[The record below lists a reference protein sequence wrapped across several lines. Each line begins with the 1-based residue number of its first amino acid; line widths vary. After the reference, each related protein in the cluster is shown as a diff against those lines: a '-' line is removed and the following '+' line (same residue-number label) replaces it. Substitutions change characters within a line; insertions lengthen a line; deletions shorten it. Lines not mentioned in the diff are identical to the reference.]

1 MAYIG
6 YSFLVLRR
14 TALALRHANE
24 TLEEQVE
31 ARTADLRNSN
41 QELGDAKTA
50 AESANR
56 SQGLFLANMSHE
68 LRTPMNAIIGF
79 SGLALK
85 TELSPKQRDYLSKIN
100 ASGAALL
107 GIIGDILDI
116 AKIEAGKLDME
127 NVEFDLRGVLENV
140 TNANAMP
147 AVEKG
152 LELLLS
158 VHPDVPLSLIGDPL
172 RLGQVILNLVNN
184 AIKFTASGEVELSIR
199 ATREVGSEIEL
210 AFSVRDTG
218 IGITDEQRGRLF
230 QTFSQAETSTTRQF
244 GGTGLGLAISK
255 RIVENMGGEIG
266 VESRPGVGS
275 TFDFTVVLG
284 KPADR
289 AADDHQS
296 GGPGGF
302 HGLEALVVDDNV
314 ASRDILTG
322 ILSNWGARVTA
333 VASGEEAVALIR
345 QAASPGGPSPG
356 LVLMDGKMPGID
368 GIAATRII
376 RDIEGVPKI
385 PTIIMVTADATG
397 DATGELDELG
407 IGAFLV
413 KPFERSAL
421 FDAMA
426 ATLGRRIA
434 RSSEASGPQTSP
446 RVAREIQGANV
457 LLVED
462 IEINQQVAVEILT
475 EAGVTV
481 DVADNGRIAVDMVLA
496 EPRRFDAVLMDM
508 QMPVMNG
515 LDATRE
521 IRETLGSEQLPI
533 IALTAHAMERERER
547 GREAGLDGHV
557 TKPIDP
563 TALVEALDRMIK
575 PRPGIG
581 VDRALHVR
589 AADGPESPIGG
600 AIDGLPDA
608 LPPFDIALA
617 LARLNGKRDLL
628 RRLIVSFGRGYRD
641 SASRLHRHLANA
653 ELEEAHRLVHTVKGA
668 AGNLEASR
676 LYGLAVKLE
685 DALRD
690 ARGEELGVL
699 ARNFEEALDEAV
711 RAAARLDA
719 AEG

>member
-1 MAYIG
+1 M
-6 YSFLVLRR
+6 
-14 TALALRHANE
+14 
-24 TLEEQVE
+24 
-31 ARTADLRNSN
+31 
-41 QELGDAKTA
+41 
-50 AESANR
+50 
-56 SQGLFLANMSHE
+56 
-68 LRTPMNAIIGF
+68 
-79 SGLALK
+79 
-85 TELSPKQRDYLSKIN
+85 
-100 ASGAALL
+100 
-107 GIIGDILDI
+107 
-116 AKIEAGKLDME
+116 
-127 NVEFDLRGVLENV
+127 
-140 TNANAMP
+140 
-147 AVEKG
+147 
-152 LELLLS
+152 
-158 VHPDVPLSLIGDPL
+158 
-172 RLGQVILNLVNN
+172 
-184 AIKFTASGEVELSIR
+184 
-199 ATREVGSEIEL
+199 
-210 AFSVRDTG
+210 
-218 IGITDEQRGRLF
+218 
-230 QTFSQAETSTTRQF
+230 
-244 GGTGLGLAISK
+244 
-255 RIVENMGGEIG
+255 
-266 VESRPGVGS
+266 
-275 TFDFTVVLG
+275 
-284 KPADR
+284 
-289 AADDHQS
+289 
-296 GGPGGF
+296 
-302 HGLEALVVDDNV
+302 VVDDNV

-690 ARGEELGVL
+690 ARGEELGIL

>member
-1 MAYIG
+1 M
-6 YSFLVLRR
+6 
-14 TALALRHANE
+14 
-24 TLEEQVE
+24 
-31 ARTADLRNSN
+31 
-41 QELGDAKTA
+41 
-50 AESANR
+50 
-56 SQGLFLANMSHE
+56 
-68 LRTPMNAIIGF
+68 
-79 SGLALK
+79 
-85 TELSPKQRDYLSKIN
+85 
-100 ASGAALL
+100 
-107 GIIGDILDI
+107 
-116 AKIEAGKLDME
+116 
-127 NVEFDLRGVLENV
+127 
-140 TNANAMP
+140 
-147 AVEKG
+147 
-152 LELLLS
+152 
-158 VHPDVPLSLIGDPL
+158 IGDPL

-230 QTFSQAETSTTRQF
+230 QTFSQAETSTARQF